1 MEDKKKITINM
12 IASLICFAIN
22 MGINFFLSPYIIK
35 NIGTEAYGFVSLAN
49 NFVNYATI
57 ITVALNSMAGR
68 YITIAIHKNK
78 EEDASKYFTSVL
90 IANIIIILILIVPAI
105 AIITRLEKFLNIGAT
120 LISDVKILFTIIF
133 FNFFVTIIDSTYSIA
148 TFATN
153 NLYLKSIKTVES
165 YIIKVGTLIVMFIL
179 FKPAVFYVGVATLI
193 ASIFIL
199 ISDIYYTIKLLPN
212 IKVKKQYFSWK
223 KVKTLI
229 ISGIWNTITKLGQLL
244 TDGLDLIL
252 CNLMINDT
260 AMGQLAIA
268 KTIASVFSSLLA
280 TISNIFQ
287 PDLTILY
294 AKRKIRELV
303 VNLKRAMKI
312 SGFFANIPLA
322 FIIAFGPYFFQLWTP
337 TENSHVLTVL
347 TILTIQGVIV
357 SGAITPMYAIY
368 TITNKIKTDAI
379 LRIVLGVINILIVYI
394 LLKNTNLGIYAIAGV
409 STTVGTIFNVFF
421 VPMYTSHCLRIKKS
435 AFYPVLI
442 KYILTTFLII
452 ILLLGLNKLIIPTNW
467 IELIISG
474 MLSLIIGV
482 TINYFAL
489 LNKHERKYLLEI
501 ILKRLMNKNKK

>member
-347 TILTIQGVIV
+347 TILTIQGVV
-357 SGAITPMYAIY
+357 YSPD
-368 TITNKIKTDAI
+368 NK
-379 LRIVLGVINILIVYI
+379 
-394 LLKNTNLGIYAIAGV
+394 
-409 STTVGTIFNVFF
+409 
-421 VPMYTSHCLRIKKS
+421 
-435 AFYPVLI
+435 
-442 KYILTTFLII
+442 
-452 ILLLGLNKLIIPTNW
+452 
-467 IELIISG
+467 
-474 MLSLIIGV
+474 
-482 TINYFAL
+482 
-489 LNKHERKYLLEI
+489 ER
-501 ILKRLMNKNKK
+501 R